1 MEDAGEIS
9 GLEMQKTVYLTRARI
24 QYTADFFYHE
34 IARDIDVYEEVKG
47 KEFYPW
53 HTIRNL
59 WRVYGPTVLR
69 VLKMSTRKELR
80 LTEEIWPSG

>member
-1 MEDAGEIS
+1 MEDAGEITD
-9 GLEMQKTVYLTRARI
+9 LKMQAPTRLTRAGI

-34 IARDIDVYEEVKG
+34 VERDIDVYEEVKG
-47 KEFYPW
+47 AEFYPW

-69 VLKMSTRKELR
+69 VLKAGPRGSLR
-80 LTEEIWPSG
+80 LAEEIWPSG